1 MARLTKSTSYRLN
14 IFGFPNTPA
23 LGAQNL
29 GLRDQRAALEWLRDN
44 IAGFGGDAH
53 RITLGGQSTGADSGS
68 AMMYSHMDDPIVSGL
83 ILQSGTVQI
92 IGAATQNVDS
102 EFVRVATS
110 VGCANSADRLQ
121 ELECMRT
128 VNAEVL
134 MRAISNKTLNAFGAP
149 SGGTPMV
156 DNVTLFTMREY
167 VHRGSAGKFAK
178 IVSDYSFRWQ

>member
-1 MARLTKSTSYRLN
+1 MRLTKGTSYRLN
-14 IFGFPNTPA
+14 IFGFPNTPD

-53 RITLGGQSTGADSGS
+53 RITLGGQSAGADSGS
-68 AMMYSHMDDPIVSGL
+68 AMIYSHMDDPIFSGL

-134 MRAISNKTLNAFGAP
+134 MRAISDKTLNAFGAP

-178 IVSDYSFRWQ
+178 IVSDDSFRWQ